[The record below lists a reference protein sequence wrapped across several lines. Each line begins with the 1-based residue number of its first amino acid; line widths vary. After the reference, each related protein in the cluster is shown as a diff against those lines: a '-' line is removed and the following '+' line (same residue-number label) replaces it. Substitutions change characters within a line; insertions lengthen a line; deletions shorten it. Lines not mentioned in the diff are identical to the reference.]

1 MNLQFPNRSRSY
13 NETRH
18 RIQFWGHDSA
28 KEVSFYLEADA
39 LARIDPNGGMD
50 EDAALR
56 AFDANRARIEH
67 AAARVYSRQ
76 AHASYTLNA
85 SDL

>member
-1 MNLQFPNRSRSY
+1 MSLHFPNRSRSY
-13 NETRH
+13 SESRH

-39 LARIDPNGGMD
+39 IARIDPSVGHD

-56 AFDANRARIEH
+56 VFDANRARIEH

-76 AHASYTLNA
+76 ANASCMLNA

>member
-1 MNLQFPNRSRSY
+1 MNIQFPNRSRSY

-28 KEVSFYLEADA
+28 MEVSFFLETDA
-39 LARIDPNGGMD
+39 LARIDPTGGLD
-50 EDAALR
+50 EVTALR
-56 AFDANRARIEH
+56 AFDANRTRIEH
-67 AAARVYSRQ
+67 AAARVYSRH
-76 AHASYTLNA
+76 AHGSYTLTA